1 MAYLWD
7 IISIRITIDNAGEGS
22 ITARNP
28 LPGAK
33 IVGTNK
39 LVSTLTS
46 KIDVI
51 NLLMVGAKQH
61 GDMGLSWFRPRGR
74 TSSRLR
80 VCVVLRCTGGG
91 CRGGLQASKS
101 LLDD

>member
-1 MAYLWD
+1 MQVRDRSQREIPYL
-7 IISIRITIDNAGEGS
+7 
-22 ITARNP
+22 ARK
-28 LPGAK
+28 LLVLG
-33 IVGTNK
+33 